1 MPTKISSDRDRRRNA
16 APAPRPAP
24 VHAVLVR
31 RFDRLATFVWVVYGF
46 VPAVPSTR
54 ARDES
59 LGARGADG
67 SSVAGPTP
75 GPTRPARTGP
85 NSRRR
90 APGCAPGTP
99 RDSSALVRCVVGLRR
114 ASRVRSYYSAVL
126 FER

>member
-1 MPTKISSDRDRRRNA
+1 M
-16 APAPRPAP
+16 
-24 VHAVLVR
+24 LVR

-75 GPTRPARTGP
+75 GPSRPARTGL
-85 NSRRR
+85 NSRQRV
-90 APGCAPGTP
+90 PGCVTGTP
-99 RDSSALVRCVVGLRR
+99 RDPLALVLCGVGLRR